1 MIITTE
7 EVERIAKLI
16 KLKFTP
22 EEVFHF
28 ANQLSGIMT
37 MISELNEVDCTDVK
51 PLTSVCEMTQPMRR
65 DEIAIGDISEELFIN
80 TPGASA
86 EFAREIKCFIVP
98 KVVE

>member
-16 KLKFTP
+16 KLKFTQD
-22 EEVFHF
+22 EVSHF
-28 ANQLSGIMT
+28 ASQLSGIMT
-37 MISELNEVDCTDVK
+37 MISELKEVDCTDVK
-51 PLTSVCEMTQPMRR
+51 PLTSVCEMIQPMRQ
-65 DEIAIGDISEELFIN
+65 DEVTVGDISEELFAN
-80 TPGASA
+80 TPGSTV